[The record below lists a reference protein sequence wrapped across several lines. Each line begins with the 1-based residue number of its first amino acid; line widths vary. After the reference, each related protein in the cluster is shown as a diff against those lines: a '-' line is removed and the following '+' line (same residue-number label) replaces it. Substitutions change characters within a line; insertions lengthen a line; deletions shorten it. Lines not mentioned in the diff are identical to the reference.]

1 MLRSCEK
8 GRGFFGL
15 FQPLSQSGANMS
27 KLQHFLREED
37 GAAAIEY
44 GLLAGLIA
52 VAIITMVGLVGG
64 GLNAIFNTVQTNLNT
79 AAAG

>member
-1 MLRSCEK
+1 
-8 GRGFFGL
+8 
-15 FQPLSQSGANMS
+15 MS

-52 VAIITMVGLVGG
+52 AVIILAVTGIGTALNGVFGAIHTA
-64 GLNAIFNTVQTNLNT
+64 LNAVPG
-79 AAAG
+79 A

>member
-1 MLRSCEK
+1 MLRSPAN
-8 GRGFFGL
+8 GRGFFWL
-15 FQPLSQSGANMS
+15 TSTSLSGANMS

-52 VAIITMVGLVGG
+52 VAVITTVT
-64 GLNAIFNTVQTNLNT
+64 AIGTNLNRVFGYITT
-79 AAAG
+79 ALVGVVAP

>member
-1 MLRSCEK
+1 
-8 GRGFFGL
+8 
-15 FQPLSQSGANMS
+15 MS

-52 VAIITMVGLVGG
+52 VAVITTVT
-64 GLNAIFNTVQTNLNT
+64 AIGTHLNTVFGYIST
-79 AAAG
+79 ALGGVVAP

>member
-1 MLRSCEK
+1 
-8 GRGFFGL
+8 
-15 FQPLSQSGANMS
+15 MS

-52 VAIITMVGLVGG
+52 VAIIVAARAVGVS
-64 GLNAIFNTVQTNLNT
+64 LNGIFGAVSAALD
-79 AAAG
+79 AAAA

>member
-1 MLRSCEK
+1 
-8 GRGFFGL
+8 
-15 FQPLSQSGANMS
+15 MS

-52 VAIITMVGLVGG
+52 VAIIVTARAVGLS
-64 GLNAIFNTVQTNLNT
+64 LQAIFTAVSAALD
-79 AAAG
+79 AAAV

>member
-1 MLRSCEK
+1 
-8 GRGFFGL
+8 
-15 FQPLSQSGANMS
+15 MS
-27 KLQHFLREED
+27 KLQQFLRQED

-52 VAIITMVGLVGG
+52 VAIIVTVKAVGVSLQG
-64 GLNAIFNTVQTNLNT
+64 IFTAVSTALD

>member
-1 MLRSCEK
+1 
-8 GRGFFGL
+8 
-15 FQPLSQSGANMS
+15 MS
-27 KLQHFLREED
+27 KLQHFLRQED

-52 VAIITMVGLVGG
+52 VAIIL
-64 GLNAIFNTVQTNLNT
+64 TVQAVGASLNGIFTAVSGALNT